1 MVRHVDTRLIMAQFT
16 VIPEAQAPRPMK
28 QSGRLVQR
36 MREYEQYIGSVKKGQ
51 VGQLTPAVN
60 ETARGIALRISRAG
74 KRAGKAVRTWVVDG
88 SVYFSVS

>member
-1 MVRHVDTRLIMAQFT
+1 MAQFT
-16 VIPEAQAPRPMK
+16 VIPEAQAPRPTR
-28 QSGRLVQR
+28 QSGRLAQR

-51 VGQLTPAVN
+51 VGQLTPAAS

>member
-1 MVRHVDTRLIMAQFT
+1 MAHFT
-16 VIPEAQAPRPMK
+16 VIPETQAPRATK

-36 MREYEQYIGSVKKGQ
+36 MREYEQYIGAVKKGQ
-51 VGQLTPAVN
+51 VGQLTPAAG

-74 KRAGKAVRTWVVDG
+74 RRAAKTVRTWVVDG